1 MATKKAA
8 AEPTPTG
15 VHAVQIKPPNIRT
28 VQFHI
33 EGSTPLVINRF
44 SAKAMQEMIE
54 TQQAGSTA
62 KSKRKREA
70 KDFEAAFHG
79 ARHISTEGW
88 DGISAA
94 AFRNGMISACRIVG
108 FKMTL
113 AKLSVFVVPDGFDTV
128 DGSPLVRIT
137 SGKPERWDSPVR
149 LPTGQIDVHPRP
161 MWRQWTAT
169 VTVNFDADQ
178 FTPTD
183 VANLMARVGE
193 QVGIGEGRHDSKNS
207 PGLGFGAFRLVNRAE
222 TERAA

>member
-1 MATKKAA
+1 MATTKKAA
-8 AEPTPTG
+8 TEQPTG
-15 VHAVQIKPPNIRT
+15 VQAVQIKPPNIRT
-28 VQFHI
+28 VAFHI
-33 EGSTPLVINRF
+33 EGTAPLVINRF

-70 KDFEAAFHG
+70 KDFEAAFQG

-88 DGISAA
+88 DGIAA
-94 AFRNGMISACRIVG
+94 SAFRNAMISACRIVG

-113 AKLSVFVVPDGFDTV
+113 AKLSVFVVPDGFDKV
-128 DGSPLVRIT
+128 DGSPLVKIT
-137 SGKPERWDSPVR
+137 TGKPERWDSLVR
-149 LPTGQIDVHPRP
+149 LPTGQPDIHPRP
-161 MWRQWTAT
+161 MWKRWSAT

-178 FTPTD
+178 FTATD

-207 PGLGFGAFRLVNRAE
+207 AGLGFGTFHLVNRADE
-222 TERAA
+222 KAA